1 MASWFHIYPFRGINF
16 HTKLIPES
24 EPVFVNPLNGV
35 IEYVCRLTTCGLVI
49 SYVAFFFLLKQ
60 VLAQTSCE
68 TNLPLSFASL
78 VF

>member
-35 IEYVCRLTTCGLVI
+35 IEYVCRLTVCGLVI
-49 SYVAFFFLLKQ
+49 SYVAFFF
-60 VLAQTSCE
+60 
-68 TNLPLSFASL
+68 F
-78 VF
+78 